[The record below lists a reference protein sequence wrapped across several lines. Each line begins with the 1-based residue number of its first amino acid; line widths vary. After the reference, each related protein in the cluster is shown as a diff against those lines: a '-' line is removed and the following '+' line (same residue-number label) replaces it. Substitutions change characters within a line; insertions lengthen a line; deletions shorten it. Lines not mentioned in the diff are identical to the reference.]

1 MHELSIALCIL
12 DAVADESA
20 RRGGVRVGA
29 VHVKVGPLS
38 GVIKEALGPAFELAR
53 EGTDL
58 EACRLVIEEVPVVI
72 RCAACQ
78 ADRAVRS
85 VQEMCCP
92 ICGSPPAEILS
103 GREMD
108 IMAMEIFDD
117 EHAAAP
123 G

>member
-12 DAVADESA
+12 DAAAEESQ
-20 RRGGVRVGA
+20 RRGGVRVAA
-29 VHVKVGPLS
+29 VHVRVGPLS
-38 GVIKEALGPAFELAR
+38 GVIKEALVPVFELAR
-53 EGTDL
+53 EGGDL
-58 EACRLVIEEVPVVI
+58 ADCRLVIEEVPVVI

-78 ADRAVRS
+78 ADRAVPS

-92 ICGSPPAEILS
+92 VCGSPPAEILS

-108 IMAMEIFDD
+108 IVAMEIYED

>member
-12 DAVADESA
+12 DAVAEESA

-29 VHVKVGPLS
+29 VHLRVGPLS
-38 GVIKEALGPAFELAR
+38 GVVKQALGPAFESAR
-53 EGTDL
+53 EGTEL
-58 EACRLVIEEVPVVI
+58 AECRLVVEEVPVVI
-72 RCAACQ
+72 RCDACD
-78 ADRAVRS
+78 AERAVPS

-92 ICGSPPAEILS
+92 VCGNPPAEIVS

-108 IMAMEIFDD
+108 IIAMEIYED
-117 EHAAAP
+117 EPTDPP

>member
-12 DAVADESA
+12 DAAAEQSQL
-20 RRGGVRVGA
+20 RGGVRIGA

-58 EACRLVIEEVPVVI
+58 ADCRLVIEEVPVVI

-78 ADRAVRS
+78 ADRAVPS

-92 ICGSPPAEILS
+92 VCGNPPAEILS

-108 IMAMEIFDD
+108 ITAMEIYED
-117 EHAAAP
+117 EHAASA

>member
-12 DAVADESA
+12 DAVAEESA
-20 RRGGVRVGA
+20 RRGDVRVAA

-38 GVIKEALGPAFELAR
+38 GVIKQALGPAFELAR
-53 EGTDL
+53 EGTDQ
-58 EACRLVIEEVPVVI
+58 ADCRLVIQEVPIVI
-72 RCAACQ
+72 RCAACA
-78 ADRAVRS
+78 ADRAVPS

-92 ICGSPPAEILS
+92 ACGAPPAEILS

-108 IMAMEIFDD
+108 IVAMEIFDD
-117 EHAAAP
+117 EHAATA

>member
-12 DAVADESA
+12 DAVAEESA

-29 VHVKVGPLS
+29 VHVKVGALS
-38 GVIKEALGPAFELAR
+38 GVIKAALGPAFELAR
-53 EGTDL
+53 EGGEFAD
-58 EACRLVIEEVPVVI
+58 CRLVVEEVPVVI

-78 ADRAVRS
+78 ADRAVPS

-92 ICGSPPAEILS
+92 VCGSAPAEIIS

-108 IMAMEIFDD
+108 ITAMEIYEN
-117 EHAAAP
+117 EHAA